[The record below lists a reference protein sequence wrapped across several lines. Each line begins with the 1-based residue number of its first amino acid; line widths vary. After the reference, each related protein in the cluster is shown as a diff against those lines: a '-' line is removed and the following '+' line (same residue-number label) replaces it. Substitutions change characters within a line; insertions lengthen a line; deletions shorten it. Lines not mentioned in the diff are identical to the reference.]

1 MNKFAIYSPTR
12 GQREDY
18 PVILLANAVTSENQ
32 NAQEW
37 DGEIRSAKLRKP
49 ELLKAVYAILDT
61 SGVTATIAGDQTA
74 LFTSSDT
81 ITLYNAA
88 GEYAQHTVVSSALV
102 TGDTIITTTATITLT
117 DPTYLFLDAD
127 VTSNDPANKDFRKV
141 PPADGNEFMR
151 YARFVLSDQTERLVG
166 FTKDNVYYW
175 NTILTEWVNINPAGS
190 LTADTEY
197 WDCDIYGEYLV
208 ATNNQDLPIQ
218 WDGDTAG
225 VFEDM
230 DTQLSATTTDY
241 ISKAK
246 YIKSFRNYIFL
257 GHVTYNIDS
266 TIYPSSVTWSNI
278 GEGVL
283 ASGFRQD
290 LGGDAGTAYITG
302 NGDISGG
309 FGEWQGYLC
318 IFKRASQRK
327 MWYVGGTIP
336 FNQDELNPA
345 VGCVAPGSV
354 VNDKDGNLF
363 YYGTDKNFREVSYGN
378 VSKALVKTTRDL
390 NPELLGLMRS
400 TYIAE
405 YDELW
410 WAVAYGNAS
419 TANNKVLVFKEGM
432 WEEREI
438 PVTAFGSY
446 TRQTTYTWDTLPF
459 ATWDDWGWDSW
470 DAADANTDF
479 PVDLCSDSVGNTY
492 EVHGAYTDD
501 GQAYESFFVVSTDMT
516 GKQTLNFYKRM
527 LQMYLYFNSNG
538 SGSTETANISIKRDT
553 EANFQSLGSVTL
565 DGTEK
570 IVRKRLAVDMRA
582 RNFELKIGALNKYN
596 FVGVEFEYIPAGAR

>member
-1 MNKFAIYSPTR
+1 MNKFAIYSPTQ
-12 GQREDY
+12 GQREDF
-18 PVILLANAVTSENQ
+18 PVILLSNAVTSENS

-49 ELLKAVYAILDT
+49 EMVRGVYAVLSTD
-61 SGVTATIAGDQTA
+61 GVTATIDGDQTA

-81 ITLYNAA
+81 ITIYNTD
-88 GEYAQHTVVSSALV
+88 GDYAQHTIVSSAVVSS
-102 TGDTIITTTATITLT
+102 DTIITTTTSITIA
-117 DPTYLFLDAD
+117 DAAYLFLDAD
-127 VTSNDPANKDFRKV
+127 VTSNDPASNDFRKV
-141 PPADGNEFMR
+141 PTPDGNEIMR
-151 YARFVLSDQTERLVG
+151 YSRFVLSDQTERLVA
-166 FTKDNVYYW
+166 FTSDTIYYW
-175 NTILTEWVNINPAGS
+175 NTVTTTWVDISPAGD
-190 LTADTEY
+190 LTAETEY
-197 WDCDIYGEYLV
+197 WDTDVYGEYLV

-225 VFEDM
+225 VFEYM
-230 DTQLSATTTDY
+230 DTQLSETSSDF

-246 YIKSFRNYIFL
+246 YIKAFRNYVFL
-257 GHVTYNIDS
+257 GYVTYNTGSI
-266 TIYPSSVTWSNI
+266 IYPSSVAWSNI
-278 GEGVL
+278 GEGV
-283 ASGFRQD
+283 STGGFRQD
-290 LGGDAGTAYITG
+290 TGKDAGTAYISG
-302 NGDISGG
+302 DGDISGG

-327 MWYVGGTIP
+327 MWYVGGAIP
-336 FNQDELNPA
+336 FNQDQLNPA

-354 VNDKDGNLF
+354 INDKDGNLF

-405 YDELW
+405 YDEIW

-419 TANNKVLVFKEGM
+419 TANNKVLVFKAGK

-446 TRQTTYTWDTLPF
+446 TRQTTYTWDTWPF
-459 ATWDDWGWDSW
+459 ATWNDIGWDSW
-470 DAADANTDF
+470 DTADANTDF
-479 PVDLCSDSVGNTY
+479 PVDLCSDANGNTY

-501 GQAYESFFVVSTDMT
+501 GVAYESFFVVSTDMT
-516 GKQTLNFYKRM
+516 GKQSLNFYKRM

-538 SGSTETANISIKRDT
+538 AGSEETANISIKRDT
-553 EANFQSLGSVTL
+553 EANFQSLGSVIL

-570 IVRKRLAVDMRA
+570 IIRKRLAVDMRA
-582 RNFELKIGALNKYN
+582 RNFELKIGATNKYN
-596 FVGVEFEYIPAGAR
+596 FIGVEFEYVPVGAR